1 MALYKYLAAVPGESA
16 REVIIEAENEKE
28 ALNKL
33 RSRGAVPV
41 RFLGDASQE
50 SLKRGFTL
58 RRSKVNTY
66 EFTRQLAPLLDSAIP
81 LERAL
86 AIIAEQAHSRSRSG
100 SS

>member
-50 SLKRGFTL
+50 AQKRGFTL

-66 EFTRQLAPLLDSAIP
+66 EFMGRVFDES
-81 LERAL
+81 
-86 AIIAEQAHSRSRSG
+86 
-100 SS
+100 